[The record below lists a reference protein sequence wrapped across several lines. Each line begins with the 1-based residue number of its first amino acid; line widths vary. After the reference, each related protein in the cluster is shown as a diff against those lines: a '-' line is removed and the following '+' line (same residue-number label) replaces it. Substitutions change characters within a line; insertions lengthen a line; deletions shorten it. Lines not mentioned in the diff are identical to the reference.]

1 MAIKNFSQYLIE
13 AEREVFFTFGRM
25 NPPTIGHGKVLETLA
40 RKSGKNDYK
49 VFTSQVS
56 NAKKDPLSYSD
67 KIKHM
72 RKMFPKHGR
81 SIIINKKIRTAFDAV
96 TELYDQGYRKV
107 NMIVGSDRVR
117 EFDTILQKYNGV
129 KGRHGFYNFESINV
143 MSAGERDPDAEG
155 VAGMSASKQ
164 RENAKE
170 NDYTA
175 FAQGVPSSMSD
186 KDTRKLFN
194 DVRKGMGLKEETRFK
209 RHVDLG
215 KLNELRE
222 NYVQG
227 NLYEIGDTV
236 VIKSTEEIGV
246 VSVLGSNYVVVE
258 TNGKRVRK
266 WLQDIELS
274 ENTAQAK
281 EDFIRLS
288 YRAFQNMV
296 KDFKK
301 AGDNDTAKLANMAAR
316 MAERGAEV
324 FQTWFNGRDKLDKM
338 LLAGEI
344 AFYTKQKDK
353 TVERMLNYKF
363 DEASLSPA
371 QLKKRDEIKKAIDRD
386 NPGMDKSKKI
396 AIATATAKRVAQ
408 KIVDDVSTI
417 MEKEKEKTKVAQDK
431 DVKDKEGTQPS
442 VYYKGVAKKTKDAR
456 ASHFAKGSEMDDDNP
471 AAYKDAPGDKKARKK
486 GTKPSKHTKKFKQMF
501 GEKAILNKRNIKDKK
516 ALQKA
521 YDLLSKK
528 EKEFKSNSSYVNL
541 MNRLYHTI
549 DDFDASNMDNKA
561 YRELQRDVKKVL
573 GRDYKEIIEN
583 NL

>member
-194 DVRKGMGLKEETRFK
+194 DVRKGMGLKEETQFK

-236 VIKSTEEIGV
+236 VIKSTEEIGI

-288 YRAFQNMV
+288 YRAFQSMS

-301 AGDNDTAKLANMAAR
+301 AGDLDTSKLATMAAK

-324 FQTWFNGRDKLDKM
+324 FQTWFDGRDKLDKM

-344 AFYTKQKDK
+344 SYYTKQKDK
-353 TVERMLNYKF
+353 TIEKMLNYKF
-363 DEASLSPA
+363 DEATLSPA

-386 NPGMDKSKKI
+386 DPDMDKSKKI
-396 AIATATAKRVAQ
+396 AIATATAKRVAET
-408 KIVDDVSTI
+408 IVHDIDALLERE
-417 MEKEKEKTKVAQDK
+417 MKKEKEAPKKVAQDP
-431 DVKDKEGTQPS
+431 DADEVKGTQPKK
-442 VYYKGVAKKTKDAR
+442 YYSGVSKKSKISRARHFNRGAK
-456 ASHFAKGSEMDDDNP
+456 MDDDNP
-471 AAYKDAPGDKKARKK
+471 KAYKDAPGDKKAREEPMKK
-486 GTKPSKHTKKFKQMF
+486 SKHTIAFKKMF
-501 GEKAILNKRNIKDKK
+501 G
-516 ALQKA
+516 
-521 YDLLSKK
+521 
-528 EKEFKSNSSYVNL
+528 
-541 MNRLYHTI
+541 
-549 DDFDASNMDNKA
+549 DD
-561 YRELQRDVKKVL
+561 
-573 GRDYKEIIEN
+573 
-583 NL
+583 